1 MKQKRNWGKEIKDVG
16 TLILVVGALFIAI
29 IFIGIFGDT
38 PSSNYENQP
47 FIHQFVNDNIFF
59 LAVGGLFL
67 LLTGIIVRSIG
78 KSKEAK
84 FNENEKNK
92 N

>member
-16 TLILVVGALFIAI
+16 TLILIVGAISISTI
-29 IFIGIFGDT
+29 IFTLFSDS
-38 PSSNYENQP
+38 PSSYNENKP
-47 FIHQFVNDNIFF
+47 YIYQFVNDNFVF
-59 LAVGGLFL
+59 LLIGGLFSL
-67 LLTGIIVRSIG
+67 LIGIIVRSIG

-84 FNENEKNK
+84 FNENENNK